1 MHMLASIDI
10 EHWTDLLVGVGLKV
24 LGAIIVWVVGRWLI
38 SLSMRLLSVA
48 LTRQHVDATLIRYLI
63 SFLTIAL
70 NVVLV
75 VAILGYFGLET
86 TSFAALIAGAGLAI
100 GAAWAGLL
108 SNFAAGAFLLIFRP
122 FKVSDYIL
130 AGGVEGTVHEIGLF
144 TTTIH
149 TPDNVVTIVGN
160 AKIFSDNIKNYSA
173 NPYRRVELLA
183 QLAHTVDP
191 ADAIARL
198 RPVLERIPNVLADP
212 KPDVRILAFNERG
225 PLLAVRPYC
234 NNAHYW
240 QVYFDTN
247 EAIRSAFAGAAYPVP
262 EAHFVHRAA

>member
-1 MHMLASIDI
+1 MPEVNVAYWSDI
-10 EHWTDLLVGVGLKV
+10 VLTVGLKLV
-24 LGAIIVWVVGRWLI
+24 GAILVWLVGRWLI
-38 SLSMRLLSVA
+38 GLAMRLLSAA
-48 LTRQHVDATLIRYLI
+48 LTREHVEPTLIRYLI

-86 TSFAALIAGAGLAI
+86 TSFAALLAGAGLAI

-108 SNFAAGAFLLIFRP
+108 SNFAAGAFLLMFRP
-122 FKVSDYIL
+122 FKVGDYIL
-130 AGGVEGTVHEIGLF
+130 AGGVEGSVQEIGLF

-149 TPDNVVTIVGN
+149 TPDGVMTIVGN
-160 AKIFSDNIKNYSA
+160 AKIFADNIKNYSA

-191 ADAIARL
+191 AEAITRL
-198 RPVLERIPNVLADP
+198 MPAVRGIPNVIADP
-212 KPDVRILAFNERG
+212 APDVKILAFNERG

-247 EAIRSAFAGAAYPVP
+247 EAIRNTFAGAAYPVP
-262 EAHFVHRAA
+262 EAHYVHRTA

>member
-1 MHMLASIDI
+1 MLNVNI
-10 EHWTDLLVGVGLKV
+10 EYWTDIVVGVGLKV
-24 LGAIIVWVVGRWLI
+24 LGAIAVWIIGRWLI
-38 SLSMRLLSVA
+38 GLAMRLLA
-48 LTRQHVDATLIRYLI
+48 AGLNRQHVDATLVRYLV

-70 NVVLV
+70 NVILV

-86 TSFAALIAGAGLAI
+86 TSFAALLAGVGLAV

-108 SNFAAGAFLLIFRP
+108 SNFAAGAFLLMFRP
-122 FKVSDYIL
+122 FKVGEYIL

-144 TTTIH
+144 TTTIT
-149 TPDNVVTIVGN
+149 TPDNVITIVGN
-160 AKIFSDNIKNYSA
+160 AKIFADNIKNYST

-198 RPVLERIPNVLADP
+198 KLVLAKIPNVMANP
-212 KPDVRILAFNERG
+212 QPDVTILTFNERG

-247 EAIRSAFAGAAYPVP
+247 EAIRNTFAGAAYPVP
-262 EAHFVHRAA
+262 EAHLVHRAA

>member
-1 MHMLASIDI
+1 MLNINV
-10 EHWTDLLVGVGLKV
+10 EYWTDIVVGVGLKV
-24 LGAIIVWVVGRWLI
+24 LGAIAVWVIGRWLI
-38 SLSMRLLSVA
+38 GLAMRLLA
-48 LTRQHVDATLIRYLI
+48 AGLNRQHVDATLVRYLV

-70 NVVLV
+70 NVILV

-86 TSFAALIAGAGLAI
+86 TSFAALLAGVGLAV

-108 SNFAAGAFLLIFRP
+108 SNFAAGAFLLMFRP
-122 FKVSDYIL
+122 FKVGDYIL

-160 AKIFSDNIKNYSA
+160 AKVFSDNIKNYST

-191 ADAIARL
+191 ADAVARL
-198 RPVLERIPNVLADP
+198 SPVLAKIPNVLANP
-212 KPDVRILAFNERG
+212 QPDVKILTFNERG
-225 PLLAVRPYC
+225 PLLAVRPFC

-247 EAIRSAFAGAAYPVP
+247 EAIRKTFAGAAYPVP
-262 EAHFVHRAA
+262 EAHIAHRVA

>member
-1 MHMLASIDI
+1 MMGNVNVGYWSDIAISI
-10 EHWTDLLVGVGLKV
+10 GLKV
-24 LGAIIVWVVGRWLI
+24 AGAIVVWVIGRWLI
-38 SLSMRLLSVA
+38 GLAMRLLTA
-48 LTRQHVDATLIRYLI
+48 GLTRQHVDATLIRYLI

-70 NVVLV
+70 NIVLV

-86 TSFAALIAGAGLAI
+86 TSFAALLAGVGLAV

-108 SNFAAGAFLLIFRP
+108 SNFAAGAFLLMFRP
-122 FKVSDYIL
+122 FKVGDYIL

-144 TTTIH
+144 TTTIT
-149 TPDNVVTIVGN
+149 TPDNVITIVGN
-160 AKIFSDNIKNYSA
+160 AKIFADNIKNYST

-191 ADAIARL
+191 ADAVARL
-198 RPVLERIPNVLADP
+198 VPMLGKIPNVLKDP
-212 KPDVRILAFNERG
+212 QPDVRILTFNERG

-234 NNAHYW
+234 HNAHYW

-247 EAIRSAFAGAAYPVP
+247 EAIRKTFA
-262 EAHFVHRAA
+262 

>member
-1 MHMLASIDI
+1 MGMVGGIDI
-10 EHWTDLLVGVGLKV
+10 EQWSGIVLAIGLKI
-24 LGAIIVWVVGRWLI
+24 LGAIVVWVIGRWLI
-38 SLSMRLLSVA
+38 SLSMRLLSA
-48 LTRQHVDATLIRYLI
+48 GLTRQHVDATLIRYLI

-70 NVVLV
+70 NVILV

-86 TSFAALIAGAGLAI
+86 TSFAALLAGVGLAV

-108 SNFAAGAFLLIFRP
+108 SNFAAGAFLLMFRP
-122 FKVSDYIL
+122 FKVGDYIF

-144 TTTIH
+144 TTTLN
-149 TPDNVVTIVGN
+149 TPDNVVTIIGN
-160 AKIFSDNIKNYSA
+160 AKVFGDNIKNYST

-191 ADAIARL
+191 ADAIRRL
-198 RPVLERIPNVLADP
+198 EPVLAKIPNVLTSPA
-212 KPDVRILAFNERG
+212 PDVKIITFNERG

-247 EAIRSAFAGAAYPVP
+247 EAIRSTFAGAAYPVP
-262 EAHFVHRAA
+262 EAHFVHRVA

>member
-1 MHMLASIDI
+1 MFGNVDI
-10 EHWTDLLVGVGLKV
+10 EHWSGIILAIGLKI
-24 LGAIIVWVVGRWLI
+24 LGAVVVWVIGRWLI
-38 SLSMRLLSVA
+38 SMSMRLLSA
-48 LTRQHVDATLIRYLI
+48 GLTRQHVDATLIRYLI

-70 NVVLV
+70 NVILV

-108 SNFAAGAFLLIFRP
+108 SNFAAGAFLLMFRP
-122 FKVSDYIL
+122 FKVGDYIL

-144 TTTIH
+144 TTTIN
-149 TPDNVVTIVGN
+149 TPDNVVTIIGN
-160 AKIFSDNIKNYSA
+160 AKIFADNIKNYST

-198 RPVLERIPNVLADP
+198 NPVLAKIPNVLASP
-212 KPDVRILAFNERG
+212 APDVKILTFNERG

-234 NNAHYW
+234 NNANYW

-247 EAIRSAFAGAAYPVP
+247 EAIRTTFAGAAYPVP
-262 EAHFVHRAA
+262 EAHFVHRVA

>member
-1 MHMLASIDI
+1 MMGNVNVGYWSDI
-10 EHWTDLLVGVGLKV
+10 AINIGLKIA
-24 LGAIIVWVVGRWLI
+24 GAIVVWVVGRWLI
-38 SLSMRLLSVA
+38 GLAMRLLSA
-48 LTRQHVDATLIRYLI
+48 GLTRQHVEATLIRYLI

-70 NVVLV
+70 NIVLV

-86 TSFAALIAGAGLAI
+86 TSFAALLAGAGLAI

-108 SNFAAGAFLLIFRP
+108 SNFAAGAFLLMFRP
-122 FKVSDYIL
+122 FKVGDYIL

-160 AKIFSDNIKNYSA
+160 TKIFGDNIKNYSA
-173 NPYRRVELLA
+173 NPYRRVELVA
-183 QLAHTVDP
+183 QLAHSVDP
-191 ADAIARL
+191 ADAVSRL
-198 RPVLERIPNVLADP
+198 KPALAQIPNVLAKP
-212 KPDVRILAFNERG
+212 EPDVEILAFTERG
-225 PLLAVRPYC
+225 PVLAVRPYC

-247 EAIRSAFAGAAYPVP
+247 EAIRRTFAGAAYPVP
-262 EAHFVHRAA
+262 EAHIARRAV

>member
-1 MHMLASIDI
+1 MLGNVNI
-10 EHWTDLLVGVGLKV
+10 EYWTDILVSVGLKV
-24 LGAIIVWVVGRWLI
+24 VGAILVWVIGRWLI
-38 SLSMRLLSVA
+38 ALSMRLLSA
-48 LTRQHVDATLIRYLI
+48 GLTRQRVDATLIRYLI
-63 SFLTIAL
+63 SFLTIVL

-86 TSFAALIAGAGLAI
+86 TSFAALLAGAGLAI

-108 SNFAAGAFLLIFRP
+108 SNFAAGAFLLMFRP
-122 FKVSDYIL
+122 FKVGDYIL

-144 TTTIH
+144 TTTIN
-149 TPDNVVTIVGN
+149 TPDNVITIVGN
-160 AKIFSDNIKNYSA
+160 GKISTDNIKNYSA

-191 ADAIARL
+191 ADAMTRL
-198 RPVLERIPNVLADP
+198 RPVLAKIPNVMSDP
-212 KPDVRILAFNERG
+212 QPDVKILTFNERG

-247 EAIRSAFAGAAYPVP
+247 EAIRNTFAGAAYPVP
-262 EAHFVHRAA
+262 EAHLVHRAA

>member
-1 MHMLASIDI
+1 
-10 EHWTDLLVGVGLKV
+10 
-24 LGAIIVWVVGRWLI
+24 
-38 SLSMRLLSVA
+38 MRLLSLA

-63 SFLTIAL
+63 SFLTISL
-70 NVVLV
+70 NVILV

-108 SNFAAGAFLLIFRP
+108 SNFAAGAFLHMFRP
-122 FKVSDYIL
+122 FKVGDYIL

-160 AKIFSDNIKNYSA
+160 AKVFGDNIKNYSA

-191 ADAIARL
+191 TDAMARL
-198 RPVLERIPNVLADP
+198 KPVLEKIPNVLADP
-212 KPDVRILAFNERG
+212 KPDVRILGFNERG

-247 EAIRSAFAGAAYPVP
+247 EAIRTAFAGAAYPVP